1 MKPLIF
7 YILTVLFL
15 TSCSANSDNNLSQDK
30 AINLDTITSLR
41 ADSNKMNANSLN
53 DSDEFGISEPQIVTD
68 TSIMQITS
76 INDTLYKGDTL
87 TINFKVPHHK
97 ELAIRTPKDTLFFV
111 VYSNSDN
118 GQASLVDWDK
128 FANQKTLQIITNKTK
143 ANPWYASI
151 KTNQLIFKE
160 TGNYQI
166 NLSENLETDDGT
178 PVEIKNVYYIDRP
191 RKK

>member
-7 YILTVLFL
+7 YTLTVLFL
-15 TSCSANSDNNLSQDK
+15 TSCSANSDDNSSQDK
-30 AINLDTITSLR
+30 AVNLDTIASLR
-41 ADSNKMNANSLN
+41 ADSNKMKANSLN
-53 DSDEFGISEPQIVTD
+53 GSDEFGISEPQIITD

-87 TINFKVPHHK
+87 TINFKVPHYK
-97 ELAIRTPKDTLFFV
+97 DLAIRTPKDTLFFV

-118 GQASLVDWDK
+118 GQPSLVDWDK
-128 FANQKTLQIITNKTK
+128 FANQKALQIITNKTK
-143 ANPWYASI
+143 ANAWYASI